1 MPVVECVSCDSAE
14 NGAVSFKST
23 WIGKEENLL
32 AAAKGGDRAA
42 FGELLER
49 SADKVFHAAVRITGN
64 REDAEDAVQETFLS
78 ALLHLHDFDG
88 RSRFST
94 WLTRIAINA
103 ALMRLRKNHRSREVP
118 IESKAD
124 LGEKPEQIE
133 FADDLPDP
141 EQWYV
146 EHERHRILREAIF
159 NLRPTLRKAVEAYH
173 FKERS
178 VRETAEMLDISME
191 AVKGR
196 LFQARAVL
204 RRAPRMRSICQS
216 SLESAIG

>member
-1 MPVVECVSCDSAE
+1 MPLVECVSCVATE
-14 NGAVSFKST
+14 NRVVSPKST
-23 WIGKEENLL
+23 WIGEEESLL
-32 AAAKGGDRAA
+32 AAAKGGDRTAL
-42 FGELLER
+42 GELLER
-49 SADKVFHAAVRITGN
+49 STDKVLHTALRITRN

-103 ALMRLRKNHRSREVP
+103 ALLRLRKNHRSREVP
-118 IESKAD
+118 IETKAD
-124 LGEKPEQIE
+124 LGEEPKQYEL
-133 FADDLPDP
+133 ADAIADP

-196 LFQARAVL
+196 LYHARAVL
-204 RRAPRMRSICQS
+204 RRAPRIQSICES
-216 SLESAIG
+216 SLESATG